1 MNKIATMTPCLNEE
15 ATIGFVI
22 GAALADFDLCIVIDN
37 GSVDRTVPLLRHL
50 FPGQISSGK
59 LLIEE
64 IGDIKG
70 QMYIARRK
78 ALDICKVELMDYV
91 IKADA
96 DDVMTRDGAI
106 NFSAYLRAEDLNKIH
121 LVSTITR
128 QTYQYEAENLR
139 EWLHEL
145 EHDCNSPRD
154 SYSIFYELRGKPLDS
169 LRYSG
174 SYIQG
179 RAYRVRD
186 AIASGQFSDEGLTGL
201 PENIHHSEP
210 GQGSVLP
217 EEIFVHYG
225 WSRPMDRKRQ
235 KVAMQYPED
244 HPLRKQSLVDWA
256 HKDPAFTK
264 FDTVNM
270 GPVVYGRDAWPN
282 GSISPFSDHPQ
293 AVRDLIHQVSDYLLT
308 CTNTGGVLSK

>member
-1 MNKIATMTPCLNEE
+1 MNKIATMTPCFNEE

-22 GAALADFDLCIVIDN
+22 EAALADFDLCIVIDN
-37 GSVDRTVPLLRHL
+37 GSTDRTVPLLRHL
-50 FPGQISSGK
+50 FPGQISSGQ

-70 QMYIARRK
+70 QLHIARSR

-106 NFSAYLRAEDLNKIH
+106 NFSAYLRGEDVNKVKI
-121 LVSTITR
+121 VSTITR
-128 QTYQYEAENLR
+128 QTYQYQADSLKHWLR
-139 EWLHEL
+139 ELAY
-145 EHDCNSPRD
+145 DCESHRD
-154 SYSIFYELRGKPLDS
+154 SFSIFYELRGKPLDN
-169 LRYSG
+169 LRYRG

-186 AIASGQFSDEGLTGL
+186 ATAQGQFSDEGLTGL

-210 GQGSVLP
+210 GQASVLP

-225 WSRPMDRKRQ
+225 WSRPMDRKKR

-244 HPLRKQSLVDWA
+244 HPLRNQSLVDWA

-270 GPVVYGRDAWPN
+270 GPVVYGRDAWPE

-293 AVRDLIHQVSDYLLT
+293 AVRDLISQVSDYLLVH
-308 CTNTGGVLSK
+308 NP